1 MQGEPC
7 QSGWFKCFAGHWCN
21 NCLPELLPLFSCAWF
36 HILPSARVC
45 SCGVLRAVCGNG
57 AKDIRRLHSKPGVNY
72 PAAKSL
78 SLLKK
83 KKPGGSAR
91 VHYKCSVQKKWV
103 VMVQPVIKMVIQAM
117 NSGNFTAKF
126 KHSSE

>member
-1 MQGEPC
+1 MPGFIYCHQREYAPVGYSEQC
-7 QSGWFKCFAGHWCN
+7 VEMGLRISGDYTANQVSTTLQQNPYSF
-21 NCLPELLPLFSCAWF
+21 
-36 HILPSARVC
+36 
-45 SCGVLRAVCGNG
+45 
-57 AKDIRRLHSKPGVNY
+57 
-72 PAAKSL
+72 
-78 SLLKK
+78 KK